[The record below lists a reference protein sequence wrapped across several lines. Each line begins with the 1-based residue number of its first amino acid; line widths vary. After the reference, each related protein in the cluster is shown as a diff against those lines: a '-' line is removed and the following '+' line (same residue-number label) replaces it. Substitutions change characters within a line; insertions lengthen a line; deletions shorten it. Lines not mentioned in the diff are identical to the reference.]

1 MNEVGIIYILT
12 NDSMPGLIKIGSTK
26 DIKERLKSLDKTGV
40 PTPFKLYYAI
50 EIENYKQKERQLH
63 QGYAKDRV
71 RVNREFFRIEPEN
84 ATAMLKALGG
94 REIDNTYID
103 ISIDETGNMISTDLY
118 DDRLPA
124 KPITTFEMLNIPIG
138 TKLHFTRNENIVCE
152 VYDNRKVKYQDNIYS
167 LSQLSSEI
175 LIKKYSWKGK
185 NVNGFQFWKYEGEIL
200 TDRRSRLENELHNE
214 FM

>member
-1 MNEVGIIYILT
+1 MNEIGIIYILT
-12 NDSMPGLIKIGSTK
+12 NESMPGLIKIGSTK

-71 RVNREFFRIEPEN
+71 RPNREFFRIEPEN

-103 ISIDETGNMISTDLY
+103 ISIDEAGNEISTDAY
-118 DDRLPA
+118 ETRLPQA
-124 KPITTFEMLNIPIG
+124 PVTTFEMLKLMPG
-138 TKLHFTRNENIVCE
+138 TKLNFTRNENITCE
-152 VYDNRKVKYQDNIYS
+152 VYDNRKVKYQDNICS
-167 LSQLSSEI
+167 LTQITGEI
-175 LIKKYSWKGK
+175 LKKRYSWKSK

-200 TDRRSRLENELHNE
+200 TDRRNRLENEANNDN
-214 FM
+214 

>member
-1 MNEVGIIYILT
+1 MNDIGIIYILT

-26 DIKERLKSLDKTGV
+26 DIKERLKSLDRTGV

-50 EIENYKQKERQLH
+50 EIENYKQKEKQLH

-71 RVNREFFRIEPEN
+71 RPNREFFRIEPEN

-94 REIDNTYID
+94 REVDNTYID
-103 ISIDETGNMISTDLY
+103 ISIDESGSVISTDFY
-118 DDRLPA
+118 DNRLPV
-124 KPITTFEMLNIPIG
+124 KSSTTFDMLDIPVG
-138 TKLHFTRNENIVCE
+138 TKLYFTRNDNIICE

-167 LSQLSSEI
+167 LSQLTSEI
-175 LIKKYSWKGK
+175 LVKKYSWKSK
-185 NVNGFQFWKYEGEIL
+185 NVNGFQFWKYDGEIL
-200 TDRRSRLENELHNE
+200 ADRRNRLETEQLND